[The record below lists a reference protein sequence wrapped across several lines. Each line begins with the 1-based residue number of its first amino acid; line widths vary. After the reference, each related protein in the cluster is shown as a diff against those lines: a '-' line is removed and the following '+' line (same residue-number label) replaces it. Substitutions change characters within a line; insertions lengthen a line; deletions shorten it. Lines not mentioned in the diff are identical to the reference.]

1 MTAGPSGAALAEAL
15 VRALRETLAALESS
29 DLAAAASA
37 SDRVNEACAAIGAAG
52 ASMPPDELALARDLQ
67 ARCEALAHQ
76 TQSTVVAALLQ
87 SSVHRRASDAYG
99 STI

>member
-1 MTAGPSGAALAEAL
+1 MAPEAVAVLAEAL
-15 VRALRETLAALESS
+15 VTALTDTLAALEGN

-37 SDRVNEACAAIGAAG
+37 SDRVNAACEALGAEASKMPEATLRRAI
-52 ASMPPDELALARDLQ
+52 DLQ
-67 ARCEALAHQ
+67 TRCEALASQ